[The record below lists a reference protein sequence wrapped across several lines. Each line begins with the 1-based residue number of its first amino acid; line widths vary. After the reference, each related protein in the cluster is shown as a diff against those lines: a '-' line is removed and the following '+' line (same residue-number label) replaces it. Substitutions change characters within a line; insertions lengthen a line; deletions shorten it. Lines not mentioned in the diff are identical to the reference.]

1 MPHAR
6 SLALPRENGFAR
18 YDASD
23 LPIVGKQTCYHR
35 QLRMSPIVI
44 SILLGLTA
52 AAANIFGGAIIV
64 QRNWERRYLRYFVA
78 LGAGFMLATAVVE
91 MVPES
96 IALRGKSAAFLIL
109 LGYLIIHFFEHTVT
123 PHFHFG
129 EETHRDEFMHSH
141 RGFSV
146 LLGLIIHTFFDGI
159 AIASGFLVSNALGW
173 LIFFAVFLHKIP
185 EGFTVSSVM
194 LASGRSRGIAWGA
207 SIILGGA
214 TLAGVLTMAL
224 FRHHV
229 SAGLPLS
236 AGVTIYVAASD
247 LIPEVNKEP
256 AMKMALLVFVG
267 AGVFFV
273 LEKLLHAP

>member
-1 MPHAR
+1 
-6 SLALPRENGFAR
+6 
-18 YDASD
+18 
-23 LPIVGKQTCYHR
+23 
-35 QLRMSPIVI
+35 MSAIVI

-52 AAANIFGGAIIV
+52 AAANVFGGAIIV

-78 LGAGFMLATAVVE
+78 LGAGFMLATALIE

-96 IALRGKSAAFLIL
+96 LELRGRSAAFLIL
-109 LGYLIIHFFEHTVT
+109 LGYLIVHFFEHTVT

-129 EETHRDEFMHSH
+129 EETHKDEFMHSH
-141 RGFSV
+141 KGYSV

-159 AIASGFLVSNALGW
+159 AIASGFLVSTALGW
-173 LIFFAVFLHKIP
+173 IIFFAVFLHKIP

-194 LASGRSRGIAWGA
+194 LASGRSRGTAWGA
-207 SIILGGA
+207 SVILGGA

-229 SAGLPLS
+229 AAGLPLS

-247 LIPEVNKEP
+247 LVPEVNREP

-267 AGVFFV
+267 AGMFFL
-273 LEKLLHAP
+273 LESLFRLH